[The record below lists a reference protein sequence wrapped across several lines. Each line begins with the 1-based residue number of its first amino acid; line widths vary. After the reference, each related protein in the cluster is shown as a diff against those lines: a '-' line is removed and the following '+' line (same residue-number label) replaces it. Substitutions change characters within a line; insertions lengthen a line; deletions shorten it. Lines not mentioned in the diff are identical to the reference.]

1 MSAVRPGDEQAPS
14 AEKPHIFLR
23 FLRYVAPYKHYL
35 LLAVLGGVVKFSVP
49 LLVPQL
55 TRYLLDHVFLNPDL
69 TRQAQLNQLFLYVG
83 GLMVLFAFVWS
94 PFTYVRHYYAG
105 KLGSKSVFDLR
116 CDLYYRVLRM
126 SASFFSRNKSG
137 GIVSRLISDIEL
149 IQNLVGSALTN
160 VWMDFA
166 ALLLVLVFLLR
177 IDPVITLVALVTF
190 PLYIFFFKRF
200 QREIKSSTHQVQ
212 TEIAAMAGNVQE
224 KVAGSTVVRAFTQEK
239 REERSFQ
246 RDSDH
251 LFSTSMRRTHYQSL
265 NMALTGLLTQL
276 APLIV
281 LLYGGYVVVTGRLT
295 VGDLVAV
302 TLYLGPLY
310 LPLQRFSELNVVFAN
325 AMAALDRVFEILDEQ
340 PEIRDRPGAAELGEV
355 QGRVDFEG
363 VSFAYDPETEG
374 AVLEDLSFSA
384 LPGQKVALVGP
395 SGSGKSTI
403 ISLIPRFYDVQSGAV
418 KIDGHD
424 VRDVKLRSLRRH
436 IGVVLQTPVLFSGSI
451 KENILYGKPKATD
464 EELVEA
470 CRAANAYD
478 FIRALPKGFETE
490 VGEGGAMLSG
500 GQRQRIT
507 IARAFLKD
515 PRILILDEATS
526 ALDSESERLIQAA
539 LERLM
544 VGRTTFVIA
553 HRLSTIIGADK
564 IFVLQGGRLVDAGTH
579 DELLLREGVYRGLYR
594 QVA

>member
-1 MSAVRPGDEQAPS
+1 MSQVK
-14 AEKPHIFLR
+14 KPHTFLR
-23 FLRYVAPYKHYL
+23 FLHYVAPYKNLL
-35 LLAVLGGVVKFSVP
+35 LLAIVGGIVKFTVP

-55 TRYLLDHVFLNPDL
+55 TRHLLDAILLNPEL
-69 TRQAQLNQLFLYVG
+69 TRQVQLERLLLYIG
-83 GLMVLFAFVWS
+83 GLMAIFVFIWT

-105 KLGSKSVFDLR
+105 KVGSSSVFDLR
-116 CDLYYRVLRM
+116 CDLYYRILRM

-160 VWMDFA
+160 VWMDFF
-166 ALLLVLVFLLR
+166 ALVVVLVFLLR
-177 IDPVITLVALVTF
+177 IDPLVTLVALVTF
-190 PLYIFFFKRF
+190 PPYIYFFRRY
-200 QREIKSSTHQVQ
+200 QREIKASTYQVQ
-212 TEIAAMAGNVQE
+212 AEIAAMAGNVQE
-224 KVAGSTVVRAFTQEK
+224 KVAGLTVVRAFTQEK
-239 REERSFQ
+239 REEKSFQ

-265 NMALTGLLTQL
+265 NMAVTGILTQL

-281 LLYGGYVVVTGRLT
+281 LLYGGYVVITGRLT
-295 VGDLVAV
+295 VGELVAV

-325 AMAALDRVFEILDEQ
+325 AVAALDRVFEVLDQE
-340 PEIRDRPGAAELGEV
+340 PEVKDRPGAAELDHV
-355 QGRVDFEG
+355 RGRIDFEN

-374 AVLEDLSFSA
+374 HVIKQLTFSV

-403 ISLIPRFYDVQSGAV
+403 ISLIPRFYDVDEGHV
-418 KIDGHD
+418 RIDERD
-424 VRDVKLRSLRRH
+424 VRDLKLGSLRRH
-436 IGVVLQTPVLFSGSI
+436 IGVVLQSPVLFSGTI
-451 KENILYGKPKATD
+451 KENILYGKPEATRD
-464 EELVEA
+464 ELIAA
-470 CRAANAYD
+470 CQAANAYE
-478 FIRALPKGFETE
+478 FIKELPKGFDTE
-490 VGEGGAMLSG
+490 VGEAGGLLSG

-507 IARAFLKD
+507 IARAFLKN

-526 ALDSESERLIQAA
+526 ALDSESEGLIQVA
-539 LERLM
+539 LDRLM

-564 IFVLQGGRLVDAGTH
+564 IFVLRQGRIVDTGTH
-579 DELLLREGVYRGLYR
+579 EELLRRKGVYQSLYQ
-594 QVA
+594 QVAT